1 MINGIGIEDE
11 LQRRVSRKAA
21 VQPADAPALNT
32 SALDTPALDTPALD
46 TPALDTAAT
55 DMTASPSEA
64 ETLDADADNTQAD
77 MAEPAQTAQ
86 TAQTVKSEDAA
97 LTGAG
102 EGGFSIGLKP
112 KTEAGDSTTPAA
124 DHGDA
129 TGTDY

>member
-1 MINGIGIEDE
+1 M
-11 LQRRVSRKAA
+11 
-21 VQPADAPALNT
+21 
-32 SALDTPALDTPALD
+32 D